1 MLDLIFDVVF
11 VWQGIQGGLM
21 PWSGQAKRPLEHLLQ
36 WNLLLMVQKQGL
48 WIAMDLFL
56 SLRYVLSVEI
66 FWVCD
71 SVTLLISLLVT
82 FFNVILYNRYMKLGT
97 WFLWI
102 NQKLHFRCSKAGWEG
117 IWSNKRRLEIINV
130 PHNFYRDKLRNANNT
145 LSNTLIHTLSI
156 IVSRII
162 L

>member
-1 MLDLIFDVVF
+1 
-11 VWQGIQGGLM
+11 M
-21 PWSGQAKRPLEHLLQ
+21 PWSGQAKRHLEHLLQ

-130 PHNFYRDKLRNANNT
+130 PHNFYMNSDHNYLGSMILGIIYGGWNLYFSLNHSEIPGLYT
-145 LSNTLIHTLSI
+145 LYSC
-156 IVSRII
+156 
-162 L
+162 